1 MKNRLNIGHFLKTRK
16 HLVLFVI
23 YLIGEFWAVTCALR
37 LDGITVPEEYEMVL
51 SLGFLA
57 GFFSVLFFILDLVWS
72 MEMSKMSEAGF
83 FFRSV
88 FYICGILAPIY
99 FSFFVMSKNELG
111 TPAYFVETSKVQTS
125 VADTKGSQYITTTQ
139 NNIELR
145 TSDKYEY
152 GQKITYVKG
161 VATRSITKEISF
173 WYLAL
178 PKEGI
183 K

>member
-1 MKNRLNIGHFLKTRK
+1 
-16 HLVLFVI
+16 
-23 YLIGEFWAVTCALR
+23 
-37 LDGITVPEEYEMVL
+37 
-51 SLGFLA
+51 
-57 GFFSVLFFILDLVWS
+57 
-72 MEMSKMSEAGF
+72 MSKMSETGF

-111 TPAYFVETSKVQTS
+111 AANYFVETSKVQTS

-139 NNIELR
+139 NNVELH
-145 TSDKYEY
+145 TSEKYEY
-152 GQKITYVKG
+152 GQKVTYIKG
-161 VATRSITKEISF
+161 VATRPITKETLV

-178 PKEGI
+178 PKEGT